1 MIRGALVV
9 AVYNK
14 ILTLKATS
22 EELPSAMTL
31 MSTDVELVA
40 AGMIELH
47 DIWAGLVGTIIGCTI
62 LGTMGKPQ
70 VRMGKAVY
78 LLLD

>member
-1 MIRGALVV
+1 MTRGALVV

-14 ILTLKATS
+14 ILTLEATS
-22 EELPSAMTL
+22 EELPNAMTL

-62 LGTMGKPQ
+62 LGTMGKPSSPDGQ
-70 VRMGKAVY
+70 SC
-78 LLLD
+78 LLAA

>member
-1 MIRGALVV
+1 MTRGALVM

-14 ILTLKATS
+14 ILTLEATS

-47 DIWAGLVGTIIGCTI
+47 DIWAGLIGTIIGCTI
-62 LGTMGKPQ
+62 LGTMSKPQ
-70 VRMGKAVY
+70 VLISQCC
-78 LLLD
+78 LLTA

>member
-1 MIRGALVV
+1 MTRGALVM
-9 AVYNK
+9 AIYNK
-14 ILTLKATS
+14 ILTLESTS

-47 DIWAGLVGTIIGCTI
+47 DMWAGLIGTIIGCTI

-70 VRMGKAVY
+70 ARNGKAVY